1 MTTDYKDAI
10 LNQFKKIELIKVETP
25 SAGTK
30 FRLMGLAA
38 DVTELA
44 QKLQNEVLSKVMKDA
59 LLDVDVDMDFTELSE
74 QVLAQELH
82 LDSVTDEVILEHV
95 NLVNQTLS
103 DLNNVLVEIA
113 EQLERHHKDDE
124 YERVYESEKRRYMSS
139 GTAHRERQAFEE
151 WKEINKDFTQDDIVD
166 YIIEKQMK
174 MFETGVF
181 NVRVEQIKRAK
192 RFPSEFD
199 FDKVDDDPKITKTV
213 YHHYMVLRKLADFKD
228 GMLIVKPASV
238 GRHFYMS
245 RKENNA
251 KQNRTNFLKYMH
263 KIDLAQQEYQRLKA
277 EQQAAADAPQPQ
289 EEQLNYFAPTKH
301 IGLLLQDEWF
311 ELLSTNEKQYTR
323 QWRQQMVEALMATE
337 WGELIARDW
346 TTSEKRLTLKCMIV
360 GCLKDAGVIKGSYN
374 QIAKLL
380 DLDDE
385 KPATTLAKYLG
396 MGKKQPYFEWIAD
409 YVKAA

>member
-1 MTTDYKDAI
+1 MTTNYKDII

-30 FRLMGLAA
+30 YRLMGLAA

-44 QKLQNEVLSKVMKDA
+44 QMLQNEVLSKVLKDA
-59 LLDVDVDMDFTELSE
+59 LLDIDVDVDFTELSE
-74 QVLAQELH
+74 QVLSQELH
-82 LDSVTDEVILEHV
+82 LDSVSDDMILKHV
-95 NLVNQTLS
+95 NLVNEELGELS
-103 DLNNVLVEIA
+103 NVLVMIA
-113 EQLERHHKDDE
+113 EQMERHHKDDE
-124 YERVYESEKRRYMSS
+124 YERVYDIEKRRYMSS

-151 WKEINKDFTQDDIVD
+151 WKEINRDFTQDDIVD

-228 GMLIVKPASV
+228 GMLFVKPASV

-263 KIDLAQQEYQRLKA
+263 KINLAQEEYQRLKV
-277 EQQAAADAPQPQ
+277 EQQAAADTPQSQ
-289 EEQLNYFAPTKH
+289 EEQLNFFAPTKH
-301 IGLLLQDEWF
+301 LTLLLQEEWF
-311 ELLSTNEKQYTR
+311 SLLTTNENLYVQ

-337 WGELIARDW
+337 WGEQIARDW
-346 TTSEKRLTLKCMIV
+346 AVSEKRLTLKCMIV

-380 DLDDE
+380 DFDDE
-385 KPATTLAKYLG
+385 NTATLAKYLG
-396 MGKKQPYFEWIAD
+396 MGKKQPYADWISD
-409 YVKAA
+409 YVKSA

>member
-1 MTTDYKDAI
+1 MTTDYKDTI

-44 QKLQNEVLSKVMKDA
+44 QTLRNEVLSKVMKDA

-82 LDSVTDEVILEHV
+82 LDSVADEVILEHV
-95 NLVNQTLS
+95 NLVNEALS
-103 DLNNVLVEIA
+103 ELNNVLVVIA

-263 KIDLAQQEYQRLKA
+263 KINLAQEEYQRLKA
-277 EQQAAADAPQPQ
+277 EQQAAADTPQPQ
-289 EEQLNYFAPTKH
+289 EEQLNLFAPTKH
-301 IGLLLQDEWF
+301 LTLLLQEEWF
-311 ELLSTNEKQYTR
+311 ELLTTNENLYVQ
-323 QWRQQMVEALMATE
+323 QWKECFVEALMASE
-337 WGELIARDW
+337 WGKQIARDW
-346 TTSEKRLTLKCMIV
+346 AVSEKRLSLKCMIV

-380 DLDDE
+380 DFDGE
-385 KPATTLAKYLG
+385 KTDTLAKYLG
-396 MGKKQPYFEWIAD
+396 MGKKQPYADWVSD

>member
-1 MTTDYKDAI
+1 MTTNYKDII

-25 SAGTK
+25 SAVTK
-30 FRLMGLAA
+30 YRLMGLAA

-44 QKLQNEVLSKVMKDA
+44 QTLRNEVLSKVTKDA
-59 LLDVDVDMDFTELSE
+59 LLDVDVDMDFTEVSE

-82 LDSVTDEVILEHV
+82 LDSVADEVILEHV
-95 NLVNQTLS
+95 NLVNAALS
-103 DLNNVLVEIA
+103 ELNNVLVMIA
-113 EQLERHHKDDE
+113 EQLERPHKDDE

-151 WKEINKDFTQDDIVD
+151 WKEINKDFNQDDIVD

-181 NVRVEQIKRAK
+181 NVRVDQIKRAK
-192 RFPSEFD
+192 RFASEFD

-228 GMLIVKPASV
+228 GMLFVKPASV

-263 KIDLAQQEYQRLKA
+263 KINLAQEEYQRLKA
-277 EQQAAADAPQPQ
+277 EQQAAADTPQSQ
-289 EEQLNYFAPTKH
+289 EEQLNFFAPTKH
-301 IGLLLQDEWF
+301 LTLLLQEEWF
-311 ELLSTNEKQYTR
+311 ALLTTNENLYVQ

-337 WGELIARDW
+337 WGEQIARDW
-346 TTSEKRLTLKCMIV
+346 AVSEKRLTLKCMIV

-380 DLDDE
+380 DFDDE
-385 KPATTLAKYLG
+385 NTATLAKYLG
-396 MGKKQPYFEWIAD
+396 MGKKQPYADWISD
-409 YVKAA
+409 YVKTA